1 LYNKVVN
8 NAKVILER
16 ILKFIKM
23 KTMLKLKGKMCLVL
37 ILSSILFSCETE
49 NTNAEKNEYSR
60 KIIGKWKQVKAFNLE
75 DDSETPAIYD
85 WEEINNGFTLELN
98 EDNTFVY
105 TKFENCS
112 TGKYFYNIELSTIEF
127 DFDCEIDF
135 YGNLV
140 TTLTES
146 FAEDLTE
153 SNLLFLM
160 HKQNPNGC
168 EENCNSILERT
179 E

>member
-1 LYNKVVN
+1 M
-8 NAKVILER
+8 I
-16 ILKFIKM
+16 
-23 KTMLKLKGKMCLVL
+23 KLKERMCLVL

-49 NTNAEKNEYSR
+49 NINTGNIEYSR
-60 KIIGKWKQVKAFNLE
+60 NIIGKWKQVKAFNLE
-75 DDSETPAIYD
+75 DDSKTPASYN
-85 WEEINNGFTLELN
+85 WEEVNNGFTLQLN
-98 EDNTFVY
+98 EDKSFVY

-112 TGKYFYNIELSTIEF
+112 TGKYFFNKELSNIEF

-140 TTLTES
+140 TNITES

-168 EENCNSILERT
+168 DENCNSILERI